1 MTISSA
7 AEVAERVRA
16 ARAAGATLRIAAGNT
31 WMDAGAPCA
40 ADEQLSVA
48 GLSGI
53 VEYEPGDLTL
63 TARAGT
69 PLADLERATAGH
81 GQWLPLEPFGAGGTI
96 GATVATASYGPLAA
110 AFGTPRDQVLG
121 CEVVTGAGDVIRAGG
136 RVVKNVA
143 GFDVTRLMVG
153 AWGTLGVLTEMTV
166 RLRARPE
173 AEATVAVRLGA
184 HDAVAHAARWLRTT
198 EVAPLAAELLSPA
211 LAARLGLDAMNA
223 SVLLLRLGGNAAYL
237 RAALHGATAL
247 GDVATQ
253 EASVWRALAQVGG
266 DDISVRLSVAPGG
279 IASLWQAARDDVER
293 SGGTAHANVKRG
305 VVRVLLPAGQGDAS
319 VRRLAGILHGLPRCT
334 RIVERAP
341 ASAWGPLVLDPVTDR
356 LSHGVRRAFDPD
368 GVLNPGILGT
378 LSTVPA

>member
-1 MTISSA
+1 
-7 AEVAERVRA
+7 
-16 ARAAGATLRIAAGNT
+16 
-31 WMDAGAPCA
+31 
-40 ADEQLSVA
+40 
-48 GLSGI
+48 
-53 VEYEPGDLTL
+53 
-63 TARAGT
+63 
-69 PLADLERATAGH
+69 
-81 GQWLPLEPFGAGGTI
+81 
-96 GATVATASYGPLAA
+96 
-110 AFGTPRDQVLG
+110 
-121 CEVVTGAGDVIRAGG
+121 
-136 RVVKNVA
+136 
-143 GFDVTRLMVG
+143 VG

-198 EVAPLAAELLSPA
+198 EVAPLTAELLSPA

-279 IASLWQAARDDVER
+279 IVSLWQAARDDVER